1 MNKMR
6 RRQIANAIKLIE
18 QATEILEQVMDDEQ
32 DALDSLPENLQGP
45 KRAEAM
51 EDYIYTI
58 EDFLDTLDTDELQ
71 EIVDQ

>member
-18 QATEILEQVMDDEQ
+18 QAEEILEQVMDDEQ
-32 DALDSLPENLQGP
+32 DALDSLPENLQGS

-51 EDYIYTI
+51 EEYIYTL
-58 EDFLDTLDTDELQ
+58 ETFLDELDVDDLQ
-71 EIVDQ
+71 DIVDG

>member
-32 DALDSLPENLQGP
+32 DALDSLPENLQGS

-51 EDYIYTI
+51 EEYIYTL
-58 EDFLDTLDTDELQ
+58 ETFLDELDVDELQ
-71 EIVDQ
+71 EIVDG